1 MLRNNVDEWH
11 RWEPAEGKRE
21 DWNFDTNPAQ
31 LKEYWR
37 ERVDSTLNHDV
48 IYTIGMRGVHDSGMP
63 GGKTL
68 EDKVQILDRVFDAQ
82 RKILQE
88 ESGRQDASQIPQIFC
103 PYKEVLNFTAW
114 GAKVP
119 DYAAIMWA
127 DDNNGYI
134 RQLSD
139 SAERQRSGGAGRLLS
154 HFVLGETTR
163 LLVDRVNSCFPDLG
177 GDAQSL

>member
-1 MLRNNVDEWH
+1 
-11 RWEPAEGKRE
+11 
-21 DWNFDTNPAQ
+21 
-31 LKEYWR
+31 
-37 ERVDSTLNHDV
+37 
-48 IYTIGMRGVHDSGMP
+48 MRGVHDSGMP

-103 PYKEVLNFTAW
+103 PYKEVLKLYRM

-139 SAERQRSGGAGRLLS
+139 SAERQRSGGAGVYYHISYWGRPHDYLWIES
-154 HFVLGETTR
+154 T
-163 LLVDRVNSCFPDLG
+163 P
-177 GDAQSL
+177 ASLIWEEMHKAYKPTPNGSGSLMWAI